1 MLEASDAGLP
11 FPNCASMVFLA
22 SAAMFCLAL
31 FQAPPAPFLAL
42 LQASHVE
49 AASLLSGLL
58 SCKPLWG
65 LGCHCLCAFTSLPH
79 QFPPLPPLPP
89 PATQAFLLLSRWPC
103 SRPRTSFSGETSC
116 PGNQFGSCK
125 ALSFSADFSE

>member
-1 MLEASDAGLP
+1 MQAGL

-22 SAAMFCLAL
+22 SSTLFFLAL

-42 LQASHVE
+42 FQASHVE

-58 SCKPLWG
+58 SFKPLWG
-65 LGCHCLCAFTSLPH
+65 LGCHWLCAFTSLPH
-79 QFPPLPPLPP
+79 QFPPLPPLAPLPP
-89 PATQAFLLLSRWPC
+89 PATQPFLLHSRWPC

-116 PGNQFGSCK
+116 PGNQFDSCK
-125 ALSFSADFSE
+125 ALSFSADFSQ